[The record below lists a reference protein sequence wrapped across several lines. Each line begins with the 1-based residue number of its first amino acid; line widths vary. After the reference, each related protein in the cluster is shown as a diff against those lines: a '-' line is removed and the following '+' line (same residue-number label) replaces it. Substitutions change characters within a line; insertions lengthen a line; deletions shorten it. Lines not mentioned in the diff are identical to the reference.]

1 MRSRL
6 SRLQQQ
12 APFLLGMLL
21 IVLMCTSLAWQTLG
35 WFRLAHIPPTSVDMP
50 PPSDHQQHA
59 APAQLAALFG
69 TVAQENGPPPTT
81 NLHLT
86 LLGSFV
92 HADPQRSSAIV
103 QREGSASQ
111 RVVIGSE
118 LADGIR
124 LHAVY
129 RDRIEL
135 ERQGRLET
143 LPFPIVPPSQN
154 VAADYSAS
162 AYDDSAYI
170 EPPQYDEPVGQLG
183 EYEEE
188 SPEQLEERLD
198 ALRKQ
203 VMLTSDQVIKDLEEA
218 PAGQPTE
225 SD

>member
-1 MRSRL
+1 MRL
-6 SRLQQQ
+6 SVPSRHLQQQ
-12 APFLLGMLL
+12 APLLLGMLL
-21 IVLMCTSLAWQTLG
+21 IVLMSISLAWQTLG
-35 WFRLAHIPPTSVDMP
+35 WIRLAHTPPTDLDTP
-50 PPSDHQQHA
+50 PTNNGRQPV

-69 TVAQENGPPPTT
+69 SVGQDNGTPPTT
-81 NLHLT
+81 NLRVT

-92 HADPQRSSAIV
+92 HVDPQRSSAIV

-111 RVVIGSE
+111 RVAIGSE
-118 LADGIR
+118 LGDGIR

-143 LPFPIVPPSQN
+143 LPFPINPPFQN
-154 VAADYSAS
+154 DAADYSAYADN
-162 AYDDSAYI
+162 AYS
-170 EPPQYDEPVGQLG
+170 EPPQYDEPVGQLS
-183 EYEEE
+183 EHEEE

-203 VMLTSDQVIKDLEEA
+203 VMLSSDQVIKDLDKD
-218 PAGQPTE
+218 PAEQPAE

>member
-35 WFRLAHIPPTSVDMP
+35 WFRLAHIPPTGVDMP

-69 TVAQENGPPPTT
+69 AVAQENGPPPTT

-118 LADGIR
+118 LADGGER
-124 LHAVY
+124 LVGEQDAEDH
-129 RDRIEL
+129 
-135 ERQGRLET
+135 
-143 LPFPIVPPSQN
+143 P
-154 VAADYSAS
+154 AADLV
-162 AYDDSAYI
+162 DDLLVDGARIGGIDSEDHGGSVVVY
-170 EPPQYDEPVGQLG
+170 
-183 EYEEE
+183 
-188 SPEQLEERLD
+188 
-198 ALRKQ
+198 
-203 VMLTSDQVIKDLEEA
+203 
-218 PAGQPTE
+218 
-225 SD
+225 

>member
-12 APFLLGMLL
+12 APLLLGMLL
-21 IVLMCTSLAWQTLG
+21 IVLMCISLAWQTLD
-35 WFRLAHIPPTSVDMP
+35 WFRLAHTPSTGLDTP
-50 PPSDHQQHA
+50 PPSNHQQHA
-59 APAQLAALFG
+59 APAQLAVLFG
-69 TVAQENGPPPTT
+69 TVTQENGAPPTT

-92 HADPQRSSAIV
+92 HIDPQRSSAIV

-111 RVVIGSE
+111 RVAIGSE
-118 LADGIR
+118 LVDGIR

-143 LPFPIVPPSQN
+143 LPFPAAPPSQN
-154 VAADYSAS
+154 IAADYS
-162 AYDDSAYI
+162 AYDDSAYS
-170 EPPQYDEPVGQLG
+170 EPPQYDEPVGQFS

-188 SPEQLEERLD
+188 SPEQLEQRMD
-198 ALRKQ
+198 AVRKR
-203 VMLTSDQVIKDLEEA
+203 VMLASDQVIKDLDED
-218 PAGQPTE
+218 PAEQTTA

>member
-12 APFLLGMLL
+12 APLLLGILL
-21 IVLMCTSLAWQTLG
+21 IVLMSISLAWQTLG
-35 WFRLAHIPPTSVDMP
+35 WFRLARTPPAGLDTPS
-50 PPSDHQQHA
+50 PSDHRQHA

-81 NLHLT
+81 NLRLT

-111 RVVIGSE
+111 RVAIGSE

-129 RDRIEL
+129 LDRIEL

-143 LPFPIVPPSQN
+143 LPFPITPPTQI

-170 EPPQYDEPVGQLG
+170 EPPQYDEPVGELG
-183 EYEEE
+183 DYEEE

-203 VMLTSDQVIKDLEEA
+203 VMLTSDQVIKDLDEA
-218 PAGQPTE
+218 SAEQPTE
-225 SD
+225 RN